1 MPSPFRIPFAL
12 AAFALTISSPHSLF
26 AQSGAPAATI
36 SPDPA
41 VAQYAVPAHNEPHL
55 SEKQEVALLHGKVK
69 YIFVIYQEN
78 RSFDSY
84 FGTFPGADGLF
95 SQPEGQIA
103 GFTQYLTDTDG
114 GRVAIHPFRIG
125 PKEYAADLDDVGH
138 GHKELL
144 AKMDVADGA
153 ARMDMYAQTE
163 EDAHNRA
170 GGNPS
175 LKAKQFGEL
184 AMAYEDGDTIPFL
197 WRYANRFVLCDHIF
211 QLFSGPSTPGN
222 IAILAAQTGAT
233 QWMLHPDE
241 ATKGSGPGVPIVDD
255 TDPLWGSPLDPF
267 RSVDGIPY
275 DSKDYAK
282 IERTGVTQLN
292 LTFATV
298 PLTLTGSALGAVTQS
313 DRDPKGDLADIN
325 EDIAKISASGQQ
337 QLGWGWYQ
345 EGYGADP
352 EPTGGPDPV
361 DAEGHKFSYVT
372 HHNGPQYFGYLAN
385 NPKMSAS
392 MQGLTDFL
400 TAVKNNALPSQGG
413 LFFIKGGEHN
423 FMGLAP
429 ADPDLDSRGF
439 HGDDDH
445 PGDSD
450 SEISEAMAATMIN
463 AIAQSPY
470 WGQCAII
477 ITWDDSQ
484 GAFDHLPPPIRSYGP
499 DGKPQNDGPRVPFL
513 VLSPYSRT
521 HTVDHDEGD
530 QACVVKF
537 ADTVFGLIP
546 LADLPDEEK
555 GRELGEKQGLQ
566 NEGPLDDKV
575 SGITDLV
582 SAFDPARLA
591 GKAAPLPGSYAA
603 IPDDL
608 VGGISKQSQLGLSW
622 VGIEPTDY
630 QQGIANPIPS
640 DFNPRPSTE
649 PTP

>member
-1 MPSPFRIPFAL
+1 MPFRIAAMLFAFL
-12 AAFALTISSPHSLF
+12 CAVTAAAFAQT
-26 AQSGAPAATI
+26 APAAPAI
-36 SPDPA
+36 QPDPA
-41 VAQYAVPAHNEPHL
+41 VAQYAIPASDEPHL
-55 SEKQEVALLHGKVK
+55 SQKQEVALLHQKVK

-84 FGTFPGADGLF
+84 FGTFPDADGLF
-95 SQPEGQIA
+95 SQPQA
-103 GFTQYLTDTDG
+103 QTPGFVQPIENVDG
-114 GRVAIHPFRIG
+114 TMGTVEPFRIG
-125 PKEYAADLDDVGH
+125 PEQYAADLDDVGH
-138 GHKELL
+138 AHLELL
-144 AKMDVADGA
+144 AKMDIIGGQ
-153 ARMDMYAQTE
+153 ARMDHYAQAE
-163 EDAHNRA
+163 ENAHNKA

-184 AMAYEDGDTIPFL
+184 TMAYEDGDTIPFL

-211 QLFSGPSTPGN
+211 QLFTGPSTPGN

-241 ATKGSGPGVPIVDD
+241 ASKGSGPGVPIVDD
-255 TDPLWGSPLDPF
+255 TDPLWGSPMDLF
-267 RSVDGIPY
+267 KSVDGIPY
-275 DSKDYAK
+275 NPKDDAK
-282 IERTGVTQLN
+282 IQRTGITQLN

-298 PLTLTGSALGAVTQS
+298 PLTLTGSALGDVAKS
-313 DRDPKGDLADIN
+313 DRDPKGDLRDIN
-325 EDIAKISASGQQ
+325 EDIAKISASGQH

-352 EPTGGPDPV
+352 KPTGEPDPL
-361 DAEGHKFSYVT
+361 DAEGHPFSYVT

-400 TAVKNNALPSQGG
+400 QAIKNNSLPEQGG
-413 LFFIKGGEHN
+413 LFFLKGGENN
-423 FMGLAP
+423 FMGLLP
-429 ADPDLDSRGF
+429 ADPQVVSRGF

-445 PGDSD
+445 PADSD
-450 SEISEAMAATMIN
+450 SQISEAMAATMIN
-463 AIAQSPY
+463 AIARSPY
-470 WGQCAII
+470 WNQCAII

-484 GAFDHLPPPIRSYGP
+484 GAYDHMPPPIRSTGP
-499 DGKPQNDGPRVPFL
+499 DGKPQSDGPRVPFL
-513 VLSPYSRT
+513 IISPYCRT

-555 GRELGEKQGLQ
+555 GREIGEKQGLE
-566 NEGPLDDKV
+566 NEGPFDDKV

-582 SAFDPARLA
+582 SAFDPARLS
-591 GKAAPLPGSYAA
+591 GKVAPLPPDYAI

-608 VGGISKQSQLGLSW
+608 IGDIKAQSQLGLAW
-622 VGIEPTDY
+622 VGVEPTDY
-630 QQGIANPIPS
+630 AQGIVNPIPP
-640 DFNPRPSTE
+640 DFNPRPSTN